1 MELWEAAGRTLSQS
15 ACGTTKHHRQYPF
28 MRPCHRC
35 ATVAGKTATF
45 FNENFTPHSLERLSH
60 HSALLRAFTL
70 VVRTEK
76 IMKHALIGSLSV
88 LAMIAGTA
96 AAYAQADINPNIYP
110 SYRGAAVAQQPSEW
124 YATPGPVRR
133 GNMCTVDV
141 DAGRGY
147 GYMKPCPAPQAAPRV
162 AHRAHR
168 KTVVR

>member
-1 MELWEAAGRTLSQS
+1 
-15 ACGTTKHHRQYPF
+15 
-28 MRPCHRC
+28 
-35 ATVAGKTATF
+35 
-45 FNENFTPHSLERLSH
+45 
-60 HSALLRAFTL
+60 
-70 VVRTEK
+70 
-76 IMKHALIGSLSV
+76 MKHAFIGSLSV

-96 AAYAQADINPNIYP
+96 PAYAQADINPNIYP

-147 GYMKPCPAPQAAPRV
+147 GYMKPCPAPQASAAPRV